1 MCKDGT
7 RKTVLLNVT
16 ALREADGRIT
26 GYLGIASDITPLKL
40 TAQELVSA
48 KEAAEAANVA
58 KSQFLA
64 NMSHEIR
71 TPLNGVL
78 GMTELLLSTSL
89 SAKQQSLLETVRRS
103 RVALLEVIN
112 DILDF
117 SKIEAGK
124 LELEQVEFGLR
135 QVVEEAVELFAG
147 AAGNKKLELTY
158 FIPADVPDSLV
169 GDPVRLRQILLNLI
183 GNAIKFTT
191 PVSYTHLTLPT
202 SDLV

>member
-1 MCKDGT
+1 M
-7 RKTVLLNVT
+7 
-16 ALREADGRIT
+16 
-26 GYLGIASDITPLKL
+26 
-40 TAQELVSA
+40 
-48 KEAAEAANVA
+48 A
-58 KSQFLA
+58 KSRFLA

-103 RVALLEVIN
+103 GVALLEVIN

-135 QVVEEAVELFAG
+135 QVVEEAVEIFAG
-147 AAGNKKLELTY
+147 SAGNKKLELTC
-158 FIPADVPDSLV
+158 FIPAEDVYKRQHPGCKDHRSHDEIFN
-169 GDPVRLRQILLNLI
+169 GAARRTATGRPVRANRSNICLLYTS
-183 GNAIKFTT
+183 GT
-191 PVSYTHLTLPT
+191 PVYPAVARFGRPSH
-202 SDLV
+202 D